1 MNRYAKT
8 VGIENESDF
17 FLIMREM
24 DDVYLDHA
32 KDSASRK

>member
-8 VGIENESDF
+8 VGIENKSDF

-32 KDSASRK
+32 KDSVPRK